1 MYADTPNTYEQ
12 LKIRYP
18 GLIGAVE
25 QLGEAAKTAG
35 PLDTKQAHLIQ
46 LAAAAAA
53 RSEGG
58 VHSHARR
65 ALKAGASAEEV
76 RHALV
81 LLTSTLGFPQVVAAL
96 TWAEDVI
103 DQQ

>member
-1 MYADTPNTYEQ
+1 MSSDKPNTYED
-12 LKIRYP
+12 LKTRYP
-18 GLIGAVE
+18 NVIGAVE
-25 QLGEAAKTAG
+25 QLGEAAKAAG
-35 PLDTKQAHLIQ
+35 PLEPKQAHLIQ

-65 ALKAGASAEEV
+65 ALKAGATAEEI
-76 RHALV
+76 RHALL

-103 DQQ
+103 A